1 MLSQTN
7 LVEGDLPADVLPAL
21 RHAGV
26 VACDIETSGLDWK
39 RARIATVQ
47 LYTPDVGVIVLKV
60 RPIPPRRLISVI
72 EDRSIIKVFHHAPF
86 DLRFL
91 RAHWGV
97 DATSVI
103 CTKVASR
110 LIDPDVERSQHSLK
124 PLLSRYLDV
133 DISKTQQRSNWAAPS
148 LSAEQVE
155 YAAEDVRHLLDLWTA
170 LESRL
175 GHADLLPLYRKCMA
189 FMPTQVQLEIRGI
202 ADVFAH

>member
-1 MLSQTN
+1 MLSQTS
-7 LVEGDLPADVLPAL
+7 LVEGDLPDDLLPAL
-21 RHAGV
+21 RHAGL

-47 LYTPDVGVIVLKV
+47 LYTPDVGAIVLKI
-60 RPIPPRRLISVI
+60 RSTPPRRFISAM

-97 DATSVI
+97 DATTII

-110 LIDPDVERSQHSLK
+110 LIDPDADRSQHSLK
-124 PLLSRYLDV
+124 YLLQRYLGV
-133 DISKTQQRSNWAAPS
+133 DISKAQQTSDWAAPS
-148 LSAEQVE
+148 LSAEQIE

-175 GHADLLPLYRKCMA
+175 GHADLLPLYRRCMA
-189 FMPTQVQLEIRGI
+189 FMPTQVQLEIRGVV
-202 ADVFAH
+202 DVFAH